1 MAPQSRSLMWIPGD
15 AAAEDGPLLVDAAPA
30 FGKPVAVRTTRAE
43 LTRLIQRIQGETE
56 TRRCAVSNDAY
67 RRCLAY
73 EVPAEVDP
81 KCEAFQR
88 FCGDVLVFYC
98 ARHVIDGRGV
108 PTASQCAQEAPE
120 ADLPPP
126 RG

>member
-1 MAPQSRSLMWIPGD
+1 MP
-15 AAAEDGPLLVDAAPA
+15 AAAGAAVPADGPLVVDAAPA
-30 FGKPVAVRTTRAE
+30 FGKPVAVHTTRAE
-43 LTRLIQRIQGETE
+43 LQRLVQRLRAETH
-56 TRRCAVSNDAY
+56 TRRSTVSNDAY

-73 EVPAEVDP
+73 AVPDPVDP
-81 KCEAFQR
+81 ADEGFQR

-108 PTASQCAQEAPE
+108 PLAP
-120 ADLPPP
+120 AAP